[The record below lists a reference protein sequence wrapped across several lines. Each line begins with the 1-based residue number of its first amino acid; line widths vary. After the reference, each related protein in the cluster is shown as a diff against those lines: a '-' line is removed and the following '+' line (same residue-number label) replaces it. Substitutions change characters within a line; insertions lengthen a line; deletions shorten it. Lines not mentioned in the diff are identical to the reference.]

1 MTKQFSFLTDRP
13 QTAYTAW
20 VQHLHGVFKCWDVPD
35 ESCVGIFVGEQAS
48 ITSIS
53 RLRLWCSQKE
63 ITTPAPM
70 QARYKAVMQERQE
83 ADGVEAMDI

>member
-1 MTKQFSFLTDRP
+1 MHVHGNSVAPCYRP
-13 QTAYTAW
+13 DQLSW
-20 VQHLHGVFKCWDVPD
+20 HKLD
-35 ESCVGIFVGEQAS
+35 ESHVS
-48 ITSIS
+48 ITSVAAAV
-53 RLRLWCSQKE
+53 CAQKE

>member
-1 MTKQFSFLTDRP
+1 LNVC
-13 QTAYTAW
+13 AC
-20 VQHLHGVFKCWDVPD
+20 GVP
-35 ESCVGIFVGEQAS
+35 
-48 ITSIS
+48 
-53 RLRLWCSQKE
+53 QKE